1 MSKICVMFFFNV
13 YNFCTICMVAYF
25 TRVCTAYKEI
35 IFVSSAWCD
44 FLFVYMCFVNNII
57 QLL

>member
-1 MSKICVMFFFNV
+1 MSKICVVFILCIQ
-13 YNFCTICMVAYF
+13 FCTNCMVAYF